1 MDQNLDSLKQEILD
15 ELQEGG
21 FAVFYSESRHADAER
36 AIFWDAE
43 THPDFR
49 GFLRCASQLHV
60 PLIVMHARAFR
71 EDEIEDALQDLEESA
86 IEEDEKREMTV
97 TLREMNVFAGLV
109 GSLDLSF
116 DFQGSTYFYYLEAD
130 WYREFLDLRDE
141 IDVMNFGEAYGEGP
155 DDSMGGYFSKN

>member
-1 MDQNLDSLKQEILD
+1 MEQNLDSLKQEILD
-15 ELQEGG
+15 ELQVGG
-21 FAVFYSESRHADAER
+21 FAMFYSESRHADPEH

-49 GFLRCASQLHV
+49 SFLRCASQLRV
-60 PLIVMHARAFR
+60 PLVVIHALTFR
-71 EDEIEDALQDLEESA
+71 EDDVEDALQDLEESA
-86 IEEDEKREMTV
+86 VENEEKQEMTV

-116 DFQGSTYFYYLEAD
+116 DFQGNTYFYYLEAD

-141 IDVMNFGEAYGEGP
+141 IDVMNIGEGFGESP
-155 DDSMGGYFSKN
+155 DEPMGGYFSKN